1 MLVNQDLRTT
11 VPLPVKLI
19 AFSPQYLRLNEPL
32 PFGVRDASGRL
43 LLSAGKTIDSR
54 ASLEELAK
62 QALFAD
68 EAESAD
74 WNRRLAAAM
83 DQMIRQGASLKDVV
97 AARPEGPAREA
108 ATPTLQTLTEQWQD
122 LVKQLDS
129 ALREVRAGSD
139 WRNRLFSVHARS
151 RLLAQKRLDASLYHL
166 VYEAGH
172 STQKYSCHHAL
183 LTLLICEQAAPLL
196 GWSPA
201 WTDSVGR
208 AALCMNVS
216 MLRLQDQLAASQ
228 LAPTSAMRAEIDA
241 HAGASARQLVDAGL
255 GDPLACAV
263 VALHHDASMADVP
276 LAGLE
281 PERQLGRLLRRV
293 DIFVAKISRRA
304 SRAPM
309 SPVQAAREACL
320 GALGVP
326 DEIGGALLKAVGLYP
341 PGSFV
346 ELASGEIGIV
356 VARGRRAN
364 LPFVASLVSA
374 SGSPLG
380 EPTLRDTLDSR
391 YTVRAAVAP
400 HLVKVR
406 PQHERLFAL
415 R

>member
-1 MLVNQDLRTT
+1 MKLVT
-11 VPLPVKLI
+11 
-19 AFSPQYLRLNEPL
+19 FSPQYLRLNEPL

-43 LLSAGKTIDSR
+43 LLSAGQIINSR
-54 ASLEELAK
+54 SGLEEIAK
-62 QALFAD
+62 QPLFAD

-83 DQMIRQGASLKDVV
+83 DQMIRQGAPLKDVV

-108 ATPTLQTLTEQWQD
+108 ATPTLLTLAEQWQG
-122 LVKQLDS
+122 LVTQLDS
-129 ALREVRAGSD
+129 ALRDVRTGGD
-139 WRNRLFSVHARS
+139 WRSRLFSVHVRS
-151 RLLAQKRLDASLYHL
+151 RQLALKRLDASLYHL

-216 MLRLQDQLAASQ
+216 MIRLQDQLAVSQ
-228 LAPTSAMRAEIDA
+228 IAPTPAMRIEIDA
-241 HAGASARQLVDAGL
+241 HPSTGARLLAQAGL
-255 GDPLACAV
+255 GDPLACTV

-276 LAGLE
+276 LAELE

-293 DIFVAKISRRA
+293 DIFAAKISRRA
-304 SRAPM
+304 ARAPM

-320 GALGVP
+320 GAGGVP

-391 YTVRAAVAP
+391 YTVRAAVAS
-400 HLVKVR
+400 HRVKVR
-406 PQHERLFAL
+406 PPHERLFAL